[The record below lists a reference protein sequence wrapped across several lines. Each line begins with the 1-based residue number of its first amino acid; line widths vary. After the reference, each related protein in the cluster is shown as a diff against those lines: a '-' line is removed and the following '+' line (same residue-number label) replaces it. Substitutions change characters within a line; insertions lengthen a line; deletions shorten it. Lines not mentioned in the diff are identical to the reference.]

1 MPATVFTLRTLSR
14 ALRASPTAR
23 IVSTVVLNLLCYI
36 TIGLPLAVIP
46 GFTRDT
52 LGFDAVLAGLAV
64 SLQYLATF
72 ASRAPAGRLVDSSGP
87 KCSVMIGLAN
97 CMIAGLLLV
106 VTGRLARALP
116 DRPALALMTLLAS
129 RLVLGV
135 AESLTATGSISWAIG
150 QVGPARTAQV
160 ISWNGMASYGGIA
173 LGAPL
178 GVILAHHSDAAAGL
192 TLLGLLPV
200 LLGGVGLT
208 LAVLRPG
215 VAPIPGERLAFLAI
229 LGRMLPYG
237 AVLSLGS
244 VGFGVIAAFI
254 TLFYAAHGWPARGW
268 TGAASALSA
277 FGLMFIATRLA
288 FARAIARHGGLRVA
302 IVSLAVEAVGLMI
315 LWRSHDARVA
325 LCGAAL
331 TGAGFALVFPALGVE
346 AVRRVGAENRG
357 AALGAY
363 SVFLDV
369 ALGLSGPLLGLIA
382 NRAGYSALFLAAS
395 SACLIGVSLTVWLL
409 SRNDPR

>member
-1 MPATVFTLRTLSR
+1 MSATVLSLRPLSR
-14 ALRASPTAR
+14 ALHASPTAR
-23 IVSTVVLNLLCYI
+23 IVATVFLNLLCYV

-72 ASRAPAGRLVDSSGP
+72 ASRAPAGRLVDGAGP
-87 KCSVMIGLAN
+87 KCSVMIGLAS

-106 VTGRLARALP
+106 ATGQLALALP
-116 DRPALALMTLLAS
+116 DRPALALLTLLAS

-150 QVGPARTAQV
+150 RVGPGRTAQV

-178 GVILAHHSDAAAGL
+178 GVILAHRGNAAEGF

-200 LLGGVGLT
+200 LLGGIGLT
-208 LAVLRPG
+208 LAARRPA
-215 VAPIPGERLAFLAI
+215 VPPVPGERLAFLAI
-229 LGRMLPYG
+229 LGRVLPYG

-277 FGLMFIATRLA
+277 FGLVFIAARLA
-288 FARAIARHGGLRVA
+288 FATAIVRHGGLRVA

-315 LWRSHDARVA
+315 LWRSGDARIA

-346 AVRRVGAENRG
+346 AVRRVGPENRG

-369 ALGLSGPLLGLIA
+369 SLGLSGPLLGLIA
-382 NRAGYSALFLAAS
+382 NHAGYAALFLAAS
-395 SACLIGVSLTVWLL
+395 AACLIGVSLTVWLL
-409 SRNDPR
+409 SRSGCR